1 QTGVDAQGRI
11 TEPDN
16 FAAVISRAKVG
27 RYPFG
32 ITLSPDDQTLFVTHV
47 GIFEYTHLRP
57 EKPTG
62 DDNIDY
68 PLCYPG
74 AGYPDE
80 TRHDRLIDIKK
91 VDPRDLPADLRER
104 QAIRCGYIQDDL
116 RYKVPG
122 LGSPNVLESS
132 SVYILDVSTPGHP
145 VQRKI
150 VKTGPLVGEREA
162 GIEAYSGSH
171 PNAVVVGPQAIYVAN
186 GNNDSI
192 SILDWNTYAERDR
205 IPLSLLRG
213 FDRKLKGVQP
223 VGLALSPDGHY
234 LYVAEA
240 GVNAVGVI
248 KLSDQQGQLM

>member
-1 QTGVDAQGRI
+1 
-11 TEPDN
+11 
-16 FAAVISRAKVG
+16 
-27 RYPFG
+27 
-32 ITLSPDDQTLFVTHV
+32 LSPDDQTLFVTHV
-47 GIFEYTHLRP
+47 GVFEYTHLRP
-57 EKPTG
+57 ENPTD

-80 TRHDRLIDIKK
+80 TQHDQLIEIKK
-91 VDPRDLPADLRER
+91 VDPRALPANLRDR
-104 QAIRCGYIQDDL
+104 HAIRCGYIQADVL
-116 RYKVPG
+116 YRVPG
-122 LGSPNVLESS
+122 LGGPNVPESS
-132 SVYILDVSTPGHP
+132 SVYILDVSTPSSP
-145 VQRKI
+145 AQSKI

-162 GIEAYSGSH
+162 GIEVYSGSH

-192 SILDWNTYAERDR
+192 SILDRKTYAERAR
-205 IPLSLLRG
+205 IRLSLLRG

-223 VGLALSPDGHY
+223 VGLALSPDGQY

-248 KLSDQQGQLM
+248 KLTG